1 MKFRIDVFTAAGSGP
16 SAGPITQVLGVS
28 LSEKLNQVGEVSFTI
43 PAAVAAERGL
53 ARGNKYRIYHA
64 TLGYIGEF
72 KHIESS
78 IDASAETI
86 TIRAYDSL
94 VNLAERVAGF
104 RRNFSNQ
111 NFSAVATA
119 LFNASLGWT
128 VSYEGG
134 TAFSDSITYS
144 VEGENYLRMADYLRK
159 YIRGWFRREGDTE
172 IRFGDFISTTP
183 VITFVA
189 APLVGIDLPSNQAI
203 ITQIART
210 RAGGEIANRLYPVGA
225 GLGQTKLDLSFSNR
239 TTASGFTYP
248 IQSTTIATGAA
259 TAYYIEDTASITQYG
274 AVERVV
280 AWNEIRPITNSAADL
295 QNAGNALYD
304 IASAYLQ
311 KYRNEIDAYTLTA
324 VDVPSTLR
332 VGDLV
337 RVQYNGVAELENGR
351 VGWLNVANNF
361 WVTEISRT
369 FDAAGEPQTSIS
381 ISANGE
387 AVIGDTEVLYD
398 ILGDVQTLKLRTQ
411 PTQTYLNRSYDT
423 VTMQR
428 NANTS
433 AVFRFTIGSEVLAI
447 NELYA
452 EMTVRPIA
460 QPSVTATASVT
471 ATNAA
476 NGVHISGLSVT
487 STSTSTNF
495 LQLDTTDNT
504 TATNQSSGSHNHTIA
519 ITGGAS
525 LVNYVGIAGAGSPYT
540 WETNAGVGNATMG
553 GVSTASSHNHTQDAH
568 NHKFAH
574 RHIIENQFNHSHDAS
589 VTTTIGGSTGAF
601 SYTNKPR
608 ISMKTSFGQIS
619 FTSGAGGNTQFF
631 IVDLVGLTEPTIVS
645 VGGISCVEGFAVS
658 RVNITDQITNLNWR
672 DRSYNVVLENLAPSN
687 ACTVHLQIYGRVTIQ
702 PIAV

>member
-1 MKFRIDVFTAAGSGP
+1 MKFRIDVFTATGSAPTGD
-16 SAGPITQVLGVS
+16 GPITEVLGVS
-28 LSEKLNQVGEVSFTI
+28 VSERLNQVGEVSFTI
-43 PAAVAAERGL
+43 PASVASQRGL
-53 ARGNKYRIYHA
+53 ARGNKYRIYHT

-94 VNLAERVAGF
+94 INLAERVAGF
-104 RRNFSNQ
+104 RRNYSNLDFSE
-111 NFSAVATA
+111 VAGA
-119 LFNASLGWT
+119 LFATSLGWT

-134 TAFSDSITYS
+134 TAFADKITYS

-159 YIRGWFRREGDTE
+159 YIRGWFRREGDTA
-172 IRFGDFISTTP
+172 IRFGRFSSTTP
-183 VITFVA
+183 VVTFVA
-189 APLVGIDLPSNQAI
+189 PPLVGIDLPSDQAI

-225 GLGQTKLDLSFSNR
+225 GLGQAKLDLRFSNR
-239 TTASGFTYP
+239 TTASGFAYP
-248 IQSTTIATGAA
+248 IQSTTISTSVSVG
-259 TAYYIEDTASITQYG
+259 YYIEDTASIAQYG

-324 VDVPSTLR
+324 VEVPNTLR

-337 RVQYNGVAELENGR
+337 RVQYSGVAELENGR

-369 FDAAGEPQTSIS
+369 FDATGEPQTSIS

-411 PTQTYLNRSYDT
+411 PTQTYFYKSSDT
-423 VTMQR
+423 VNTGGSFWGGDTYLP
-428 NANTS
+428 NAFFVHNFG
-433 AVFRFTIGSEVLAI
+433 AEVLAV
-447 NELYA
+447 NDVYLEVSARQWFYPYGLQA
-452 EMTVRPIA
+452 SIA
-460 QPSVTATASVT
+460 VA

-476 NGVHISGLSVT
+476 SGYVFTSNSAT
-487 STSTSTNF
+487 TSSTSSGNFTLRPST
-495 LQLDTTDNT
+495 
-504 TATNQSSGSHNHTIA
+504 
-519 ITGGAS
+519 
-525 LVNYVGIAGAGSPYT
+525 
-540 WETNAGVGNATMG
+540 E
-553 GVSTASSHNHTQDAH
+553 STASHDHVITVVGNGGGNNVYVDNINTRFMHAAAGDINVPTSTVDAHSHNMD
-568 NHKFAH
+568 HKHAL
-574 RHIIENQFNHSHDAS
+574 IDTLNHSHAISFGSPSPDTVS
-589 VTTTIGGSTGAF
+589 DPPRIGIAYTCGSTSGWINVD
-601 SYTNKPR
+601 STNTTLIPNTTGQ
-608 ISMKTSFGQIS
+608 SMEFGVYSFGLL
-619 FTSGAGGNTQFF
+619 
-631 IVDLVGLTEPTIVS
+631 VDAKGIQ
-645 VGGISCVEGFAVS
+645 GYGIS
-658 RVNITDQITNLNWR
+658 RINITNIVQGLDWKNNNIRFDVRWSRGRAAIT
-672 DRSYNVVLENLAPSN
+672 LAI
-687 ACTVHLQIYGRVTIQ
+687 AGRVTIQ

>member
-1 MKFRIDVFTAAGSGP
+1 MKFRIDVYTASGTAPTGSGP
-16 SAGPITQVLGVS
+16 ITDVLGVS
-28 LSEKLNQVGEVSFTI
+28 ISERLNQVGEIQITL
-43 PAAVAAERGL
+43 PASEAAQRGL
-53 ARGNKYRIYHA
+53 SRGMRYRIYHA
-64 TLGYIGEF
+64 SLGYLGEF
-72 KHIESS
+72 KHIEST

-94 VNLAERVAGF
+94 IGLAERVAGF
-104 RRNFSNQ
+104 RRNYSNQ
-111 NFSAVATA
+111 A
-119 LFNASLGWT
+119 FNALASDLFGTIGWT

-134 TAFSDSITYS
+134 ATLTDAITYS

-159 YIRGWFRREGDTE
+159 YVRGWFRRQGDTE
-172 IRFGDFISTTP
+172 IQFGEFSTTTP
-183 VITFVA
+183 TLTFVA
-189 APLVGIDLPSNQAI
+189 APSITSEIPANQAL
-203 ITQIART
+203 ITQITRT
-210 RAGGEIANRLYPVGA
+210 RAGGEVSNRIYPVGA
-225 GLGQTKLDLSFSNR
+225 GIGETKLDLRYSNR
-239 TTASGFTYP
+239 TTPYTV
-248 IQSTTIATGAA
+248 QSTSIVSGAA
-259 TAYYIEDTASITQYG
+259 TAYYIEDSTSITSYG
-274 AVERVV
+274 LVERVV

-304 IASAYLQ
+304 IASAYLL
-311 KYRNEIDAYTLTA
+311 KYRNESDAYTLTA
-324 VDVPSTLR
+324 VDVPATLR

-351 VGWLNVANNF
+351 VGWLNVASNF
-361 WVTEISRT
+361 FVTEITRSFDDRGEAQTT
-369 FDAAGEPQTSIS
+369 FSIA
-381 ISANGE
+381 ANGE

-398 ILGDVQTLKLRTQ
+398 ILADVQTLKLRTQ
-411 PTQTYLNRSYDT
+411 PTQTYLSRSYDT
-423 VTMQR
+423 VMMQK

-460 QPSVTATASVT
+460 QPSISASASVT

-553 GVSTASSHNHTQDAH
+553 GVSTVSNHNHTQDAH

-574 RHIIENQFNHSHDAS
+574 RHIIENQFNHSHNAS
-589 VTTTIGGSTGAF
+589 VTATIGDSTGAF

-658 RVNITDQITNLNWR
+658 RVNITNQVTNLNWR
-672 DRSYNVVLENLAPSN
+672 DRSYNIVLENLAPSN